1 MTDQRKQAFD
11 AARAA
16 VGALDDRDVKAIDAA
31 LDALGIARADVPPD
45 PGFRRI
51 NAAGLQLIKDSEGLR
66 LESYR
71 DPVGIWTVGYGSTGA
86 HVKPRMKITPAAAED
101 LLLEDLRRFERC
113 VAEICPDATDNQFA
127 AMVSLAFN
135 IGCDAFRRS
144 TLAKMHAQG
153 RHKLAQAQFARWIFA
168 GGRKLP
174 GLIKRRAREAAL
186 YGRPDA

>member
-1 MTDQRKQAFD
+1 MIDLRKQAFD
-11 AARAA
+11 AAREAA
-16 VGALDDRDVKAIDAA
+16 GGTLDARDVRVIDAA
-31 LDALGIARADVPPD
+31 LDVAGVPKSPA
-45 PGFRRI
+45 PQSGFRQI

-71 DPVGIWTVGYGSTGA
+71 DPVGIWTVGYGSTGP
-86 HVKPRMKITPAAAED
+86 HVKPRMTITPAAAED
-101 LLLEDLRRFERC
+101 LLLQDLRRFERC
-113 VAEICPDATDNQFA
+113 VAELCPDATDNQFA

-174 GLIKRRAREAAL
+174 GLVKRRAREAAL
-186 YGRPDA
+186 YGSPDA